1 VISNEIDV
9 SVSEELDRE
18 YININISFSRFALL
32 DIGYDNIIDIAKD
45 KAIHN
50 STVKLMDPIVVT
62 IEKTAEQKDITERVR
77 ALANYNREKFIDSL
91 K

>member
-1 VISNEIDV
+1 MS
-9 SVSEELDRE
+9 
-18 YININISFSRFALL
+18 
-32 DIGYDNIIDIAKD
+32 DNWTKQY
-45 KAIHN
+45 N
-50 STVKLMDPIVVT
+50 RVVKLMDPIVVT

>member
-1 VISNEIDV
+1 MCEIHYQTIKSDTT
-9 SVSEELDRE
+9 D
-18 YININISFSRFALL
+18 YP
-32 DIGYDNIIDIAKD
+32 
-45 KAIHN
+45 
-50 STVKLMDPIVVT
+50 TVKLMDPIVVT